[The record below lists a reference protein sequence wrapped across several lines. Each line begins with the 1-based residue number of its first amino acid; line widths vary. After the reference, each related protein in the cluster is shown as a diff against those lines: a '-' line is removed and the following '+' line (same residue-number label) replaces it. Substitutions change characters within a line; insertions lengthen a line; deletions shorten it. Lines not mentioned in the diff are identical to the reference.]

1 MGDQRRSDS
10 DKAEERESAPKPER
24 DVDRDGEDREF
35 DGEHAKVQLAYHAKR
50 MNPDTGTSPVHR
62 FDAVGGLAASE
73 THFQQYEAAKTA
85 KSAAQVL
92 DVVRDMDTTHRD
104 GVKKELSEL
113 AVFCSGR
120 DVITIAGLCSAEVAP
135 TVLAV
140 LAANP
145 PITRPALR
153 AYFADI
159 GYYELVTTFDRNP
172 DVVSAM
178 RARFPGSPMELLV
191 HIGENGILSSPAI
204 LKWLIE
210 TTPPRT
216 VARMVLQG
224 GEADWYAQRLNEL
237 GDIGWEWL
245 DAVDGR
251 LAAIAPATLAK
262 YREAAAKHK
271 GQEDTHDTP
280 APAKIDSSA
289 LRSQCGQVIA
299 KSSPLELQEQMQIA
313 GMSPAEQLE
322 WILDKPRV
330 TPEQI
335 REATAVME
343 TTSMQMSPALVA
355 KLQRHFPK
363 GAIEDIFSGEIPLG
377 LVKLGARDT
386 KVATW
391 LLRAAEPET
400 ILRICTASPDLIDE
414 WCAKLVETGVGYA
427 WVRQLGGFTNDR
439 WLRRFVVKCPDAP
452 TREYIQQRVLGHGE
466 EIETRAGAIS
476 APTAY
481 TSAASH
487 LDADLAQA
495 NGKKPV
501 SVEAGERNASTVAAD
516 VEDLD
521 DKEIDALRRDPSR
534 LRQVFADA
542 TPKRFVQ
549 ILDQVQPELQVA
561 VLFATSA
568 NVTASHLAS
577 WAQARPV
584 REIVTTMS
592 SAMLVDRLTD
602 IVGDS
607 FGPLELFP
615 AIASP
620 AHINQILQHNPSF
633 MEWLLSSDPTT
644 TLRSI
649 ANSAT
654 LDLAVRALAKHAD
667 LVEATWPLAD
677 ALGTEGRSVLVQL
690 AARAKG
696 ALRDVLE
703 NKLSE
708 KLPNDEDETPEERDR
723 SALMLRDANKLTER
737 VKDAVALK
745 EGSSNTL
752 IALCRS
758 TPDAARLIANDPDA
772 LAKLRDSLSVGPEIA
787 FSGTPLSTLLATG
800 PLLPWVFASTPP
812 TRILGAIT
820 EQNATV
826 VAAVLTNGPDAA
838 SDILHDWP
846 RGRALTRAQK
856 ATLHKLALVGDDATF
871 TRLFGVTFDTTGN
884 TLPRAELE
892 KTWKLLE
899 RLPEAHVDQHS
910 ISSFVGLDGQADNGT
925 AGVYYPD
932 TKDIKVQN
940 GMLETKTKA
949 PYDQHFSMTEEQA
962 IEALGSRDDLNRF
975 VAENR
980 IVQNSDGSYS
990 FVQKEQIDL
999 FPQTVLHEVGHAVD
1013 YMLGARTE
1021 LIYELVG
1028 WKQFSSA
1035 DVDGWARQLG
1045 HWDKVKPSDQRQI
1058 RDLWVSWLSG
1068 GGAGAPADM
1077 VDKEHPVHAAQ
1088 YTDVGAVRLAHNSMP
1103 HVATEMGHNVAM
1115 ANPSDQAFYT
1125 LSQKGYYAAPSAY
1138 SLTAPAEYFAEC
1150 YANYYRE
1157 YDGTAK
1163 TAKDKGASLA
1173 PWIKRWFDANID
1185 GTGHNPRR

>member
-10 DKAEERESAPKPER
+10 DKAEDRESATKRER
-24 DVDRDGEDREF
+24 DVDRDGDDREF

-92 DVVRDMDTTHRD
+92 NVVRDMDTTHRD

-120 DVITIAGLCSAEVAP
+120 DVITVAGLCSAEIAP
-135 TVLAV
+135 TVLAA
-140 LAANP
+140 LEANP

-159 GYYELVTTFDRNP
+159 GFYDLVTTFDRNP
-172 DVVSAM
+172 DVVSAL
-178 RARFPGSPMELLV
+178 RARFPGSPMEVLV
-191 HIGENGILSSPAI
+191 HIGENGILSSPPI

-216 VARMVLQG
+216 VARMVLVG
-224 GEADWYAQRLNEL
+224 GEVDWYAQRLNEF

-245 DAVDGR
+245 DAVDAR

-271 GQEDTHDTP
+271 GQEDPHHTP
-280 APAKIDSSA
+280 APAKIDSSE
-289 LRSQCGQVIA
+289 LRSQRGQVVA
-299 KSSPLELQEQMQIA
+299 KSSPLEIQEQMQIA
-313 GMSPAEQLE
+313 GMTPAEQLE

-335 REATAVME
+335 REATSVME
-343 TTSMQMSPALVA
+343 TTSMQVSPALVA

-386 KVATW
+386 KVAAW

-414 WCAKLVETGVGYA
+414 WCAKLVGTGVGYG

-487 LDADLAQA
+487 LDTDLAEA
-495 NGKKPV
+495 KGEKPV
-501 SVEAGERNASTVAAD
+501 SVEAAERRASTVAAD

-534 LRQVFADA
+534 LRQVFAAA

-561 VLFATSA
+561 VSFATSA

-592 SAMLVDRLTD
+592 SATLVERLTD
-602 IVGDS
+602 IIGDS

-620 AHINQILQHNPSF
+620 AQINQILQHNPSF
-633 MEWLLSSDPTT
+633 MEWLLSSDPAT

-667 LVEATWPLAD
+667 LVEATWPSAD
-677 ALGTEGRSVLVQL
+677 ALGAAGRSVLVQL

-696 ALRDVLE
+696 ALHDVLE
-703 NKLSE
+703 TKLNE
-708 KLPNDEDETPEERDR
+708 KLPKPDEESIEEREQ
-723 SALMLRDANKLTER
+723 SALLLRDGGKLTER
-737 VKDAVALK
+737 VKEASSLK
-745 EGSSNTL
+745 ESSNTL

-772 LAKLRDSLSVGPEIA
+772 LKALRNNLSLGPEVV
-787 FSGTPLSTLLATG
+787 FNGTPLSSLLTIR
-800 PLLPWVFASTPP
+800 PLHAWIHETTPP
-812 TRILGAIT
+812 TKLLGAINDH
-820 EQNATV
+820 NAPL
-826 VAAVLTNGPDAA
+826 VAASLVAGPEAA
-838 SDILHDWP
+838 SDILNKWP
-846 RGRALTRAQK
+846 RGRALTPPQK
-856 ATLHKLALVGDDATF
+856 VTLHKLALVGDDATF
-871 TRLFGVTFDTTGN
+871 TRLFGVTFDTIGN

-910 ISSFVGLDGQADNGT
+910 ISSFVGLDGKADNNT

-932 TKDIKVQN
+932 SKNIKIQR
-940 GMLETKTKA
+940 GILEAKTPA
-949 PYDQHFSMTEEQA
+949 AYDRNMSMTEEQA

-980 IVQNSDGSYS
+980 IVQNPNGSYS

-1028 WKQFSSA
+1028 WTQFSSA

-1045 HWDKVKPSDQRQI
+1045 DWDKVKPSDQRQI
-1058 RDLWVSWLSG
+1058 RDLWVSWLGG

-1077 VDKEHPVHAAQ
+1077 VDKDHPVHAAQ
-1088 YTDVGAVRLAHNSMP
+1088 YADVGAVELAHDSMP

-1115 ANPSDQAFYT
+1115 ARPSDQAFYT
-1125 LSQKGYYAAPSAY
+1125 LSQRGYYAAPSAY
-1138 SLTAPAEYFAEC
+1138 SLTAPAEYFAES

-1157 YDGTAK
+1157 YDGTPK

-1173 PWIKRWFDANID
+1173 PWIKRWFDANVD
-1185 GTGHNPRR
+1185 RAGHNPQR